1 MRVLGVI
8 RRRIVAALRCR
19 LCLPAAVALAI
30 ATAGVGYGVL
40 YDDIVTA
47 LGASLFVPSAAI
59 LFGIASRRRGGLFD
73 RVPRRPS

>member
-8 RRRIVAALRCR
+8 RRRTAAILRCR
-19 LCLPAAVALAI
+19 LCFPAVVALAI
-30 ATAGVGYGVL
+30 ATAGIAYGVTN
-40 YDDIVTA
+40 DDIVTA